1 MASFVERIP
10 EVVADAG
17 EAAGVKDR
25 VMQCHACEDA
35 HRCEDGV
42 KIPGPSW
49 ARVQDEVLVVSG
61 PLVLAHWSSDLEVYF
76 DVSLCSL
83 HTPMQRRN
91 ACFWPRQRR

>member
-35 HRCEDGV
+35 RRCEDGV

-76 DVSLCSL
+76 GRHYALTF
-83 HTPMQRRN
+83 H
-91 ACFWPRQRR
+91 